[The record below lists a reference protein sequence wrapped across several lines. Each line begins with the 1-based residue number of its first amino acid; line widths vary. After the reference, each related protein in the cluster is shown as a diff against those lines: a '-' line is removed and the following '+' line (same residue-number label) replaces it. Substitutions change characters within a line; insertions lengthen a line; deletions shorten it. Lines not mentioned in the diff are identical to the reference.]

1 MLWRRM
7 PAIRLYARAEGPYA
21 VADEIYITA
30 GKQLG
35 IAIIV
40 AIVVIVL
47 VVIVLIVLIVI
58 IFSLRKEFYAG

>member
-1 MLWRRM
+1 M

-21 VADEIYITA
+21 VADEIYISA

-47 VVIVLIVLIVI
+47 VLIVIVLIVLIVI
-58 IFSLRKEFYAG
+58 VFSLRKEFYAG

>member
-21 VADEIYITA
+21 VADEIYISA

-35 IAIIV
+35 IAIII

-47 VVIVLIVLIVI
+47 VFVIVLIVI